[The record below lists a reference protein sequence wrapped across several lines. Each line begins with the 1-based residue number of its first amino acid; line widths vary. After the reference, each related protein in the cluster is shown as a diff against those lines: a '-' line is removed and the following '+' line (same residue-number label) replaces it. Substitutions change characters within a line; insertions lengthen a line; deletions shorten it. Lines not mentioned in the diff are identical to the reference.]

1 MHDFRPL
8 LCNDRD
14 RKGLFFPTRFLSS
27 SLPRPSLLAC
37 LFDCLTC
44 SIKRRKRRDELSSRH
59 HGDEDGDCAR
69 RSRSRRRRGET
80 RRGTSSGRSHR
91 GGGASGKGKEM
102 YVTMTTSAFHFL
114 NPLYTYGLYVVGF
127 YAEPRKS
134 RVAILVCRR
143 RASHAT

>member
-27 SLPRPSLLAC
+27 SLPPC
-37 LFDCLTC
+37 LPVCLTC
-44 SIKRRKRRDELSSRH
+44 SIKPRKRTDELSSRH

-102 YVTMTTSAFHFL
+102 YVTMTTSAFHFFK
-114 NPLYTYGLYVVGF
+114 NPLYYGAIRSPLRAPTY
-127 YAEPRKS
+127 
-134 RVAILVCRR
+134 ILSLNISDTVPL
-143 RASHAT
+143 